1 MLTLNFDPFPVL
13 DTERLILRRIVPAD
27 AAALFKLRTD
37 ERVLKYLLREG
48 PKSMGEIYKF
58 IELVDENL
66 SQHNAICWGMELK
79 EQPGPLFGNIVLQN
93 IRKGHYRAEVG
104 YSMLPDYFG
113 KGLMNE
119 ALQKVLEYGFQ
130 TMKLHSVEAILDPGN
145 DESRKLLER
154 NGFVKEGHFKEDY
167 YYKGK
172 FYDSFLYSLINPNDH
187 AQRD

>member
-1 MLTLNFDPFPVL
+1 MLVLNFEPFPVL
-13 DTERLILRRIVPAD
+13 TTERLILRRVVPAD

-48 PKSMGEIYKF
+48 PKSLGEVYKF
-58 IELVDENL
+58 IENADEELRLCN
-66 SQHNAICWGMELK
+66 SIFWGMELK
-79 EQPGPLFGNIVLQN
+79 DKPGLFGNVGYRVI
-93 IRKGHYRAEVG
+93 KKEHYRAEVG

-113 KGLMNE
+113 KGLMQE

-145 DESRKLLER
+145 DDSRKILER
-154 NGFVKEGHFKEDY
+154 NGFVKEGYFKEDY
-167 YYKGK
+167 YYNGK
-172 FYDSFLYSLINPNDH
+172 FYDSLLYSLINPHNH